1 MRKSLRAAALG
12 AACVVAGAALYGS
25 GVASAGQST
34 ANSTHEPYN
43 IGLLTKDIDT
53 YYGTTLDSNG
63 VYQASAT
70 SPYAKDLAR
79 IDASAKKYIDAAVRK
94 HHKGV
99 NAAVV
104 FDIDDTLLLSL
115 DYEKKNNYGY
125 SSASWAAY
133 VAQAN
138 RPEVFGTPA
147 LVKYAASKGV
157 AVFYNSGL
165 TEAQRT
171 SAVDNLKKVGAD
183 INLDADHMFLKNT
196 ANPPSYLSSCATM
209 RHLDLHH
216 RAVQVRYPEAHR
228 VPRLRHHRQLRRP
241 VLGPR
246 RGLRRQDVQAPEPDL
261 LRQLVPTGSLYGA
274 DRPEGGHHRQDR
286 SVRREPQAVDRGL
299 PVRAVPT
306 RPSWPVQGVPR
317 MPYSGFLD
325 RTVPRSVHGP
335 DGDGPVA

>member
-25 GVASAGQST
+25 GVATAGQST

-79 IDASAKKYIDAAVRK
+79 IDASAKKYIDQAARK
-94 HHKGV
+94 HHRGAKP
-99 NAAVV
+99 AVV

-125 SSASWAAY
+125 SSATWAAY

-138 RPEVFGTPA
+138 RPEVFGSPE
-147 LVKYAASKGV
+147 LVRYAASKGV
-157 AVFYNSGL
+157 TVFYNSGL
-165 TEAQRT
+165 SEAQRT

-183 INLDADHMFLKNT
+183 VNLDADHMFLKNT
-196 ANPPSYLSSCATM
+196 ANPPSYLSGCATAGTWTCTTVQYKSGT
-209 RHLDLHH
+209 RKHIESLGYDIIANFGDQYSDLDGGY
-216 RAVQVRYPEAHR
+216 ADKTYKIPN
-228 VPRLRHHRQLRRP
+228 
-241 VLGPR
+241 
-246 RGLRRQDVQAPEPDL
+246 
-261 LRQLVPTGSLYGA
+261 PTYFVS
-274 DRPEGGHHRQDR
+274 
-286 SVRREPQAVDRGL
+286 
-299 PVRAVPT
+299 
-306 RPSWPVQGVPR
+306 
-317 MPYSGFLD
+317 
-325 RTVPRSVHGP
+325 
-335 DGDGPVA
+335 